1 MFGTEQTAN
10 LILHIFISI
19 GVYES
24 KPFCYIIDITSN
36 KETNMN
42 ERTIEI
48 VQCIKNGLTKEQTF
62 ETLYDMS
69 APKWVLDG
77 VRRTF
82 DAYYEEAEMIAM
94 L

>member
-1 MFGTEQTAN
+1 MVVCVD
-10 LILHIFISI
+10 LLLHLW
-19 GVYES
+19 VYGS
-24 KPFCYIIDITSN
+24 KYFYYIKDITSN

-62 ETLYDMS
+62 EALYDMS

-77 VRRTF
+77 IRKTF
-82 DAYYEEAEMIAM
+82 DAYYEEAKMIAM

>member
-1 MFGTEQTAN
+1 
-10 LILHIFISI
+10 
-19 GVYES
+19 
-24 KPFCYIIDITSN
+24 
-36 KETNMN
+36 MN

-69 APKWVLDG
+69 APKWVLDS

-82 DAYYEEAEMIAM
+82 DACYEDAQMIAM

>member
-1 MFGTEQTAN
+1 
-10 LILHIFISI
+10 
-19 GVYES
+19 
-24 KPFCYIIDITSN
+24 
-36 KETNMN
+36 MN

-48 VQCIKNGLTKEQTF
+48 VECIRKGLTKEQTF
-62 ETLYDMS
+62 EALYDMS

-82 DAYYEEAEMIAM
+82 DTYYEEAEMIAM

>member
-1 MFGTEQTAN
+1 
-10 LILHIFISI
+10 
-19 GVYES
+19 
-24 KPFCYIIDITSN
+24 
-36 KETNMN
+36 MN

-82 DAYYEEAEMIAM
+82 DAYYEEAKMIAM